1 MIKEVRERKEVMF
14 SELVSATERAGYNTT
29 LTTLEMGSWGI
40 PHLPGF
46 TTLAHELA
54 ISQQDLSSLLHQCC
68 KKLSLISLVPRLF
81 RMARTNEIWTLLH
94 IHSLETYMQCN
105 MIMFE
110 QNKSADSPAL
120 ALYTPMNTVWVTL
133 FVESAISQ
141 R

>member
-1 MIKEVRERKEVMF
+1 MF

-29 LTTLEMGSWGI
+29 LTTLGMDSRGI
-40 PHLPGF
+40 PHLPGL

-81 RMARTNEIWTLLH
+81 HTAQTNEIWTLLH

-105 MIMFE
+105 MIMYE
-110 QNKSADSPAL
+110 QKKSADSPVL
-120 ALYTPMNTVWVTL
+120 ALYTPMNMVCIT

-141 R
+141 W